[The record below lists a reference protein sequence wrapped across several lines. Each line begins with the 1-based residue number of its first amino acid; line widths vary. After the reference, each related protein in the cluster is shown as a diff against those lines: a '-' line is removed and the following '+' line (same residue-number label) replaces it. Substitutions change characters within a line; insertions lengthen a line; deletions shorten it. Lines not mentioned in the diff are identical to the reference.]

1 MKITSAEVEHVAALA
16 RLSLTEREMETM
28 RSHLDAILTYIDTLN
43 ALDTSRC
50 DPTFQVIPRTNVLRE
65 DRVCPSLPSEDAL
78 SNAPDRQEGFFRVP
92 RVIE

>member
-1 MKITSAEVEHVAALA
+1 MKITAAEVEHVAKLA
-16 RLSLTEREMETM
+16 RLSLTEAERERMQ
-28 RSHLDAILTYIDTLN
+28 SQLDAILTYIDALS

-65 DRVCPSLPSEDAL
+65 DRVCPSLPSAEAL
-78 SNAPDRQEGFFRVP
+78 ANAPDRQEEFFRVP